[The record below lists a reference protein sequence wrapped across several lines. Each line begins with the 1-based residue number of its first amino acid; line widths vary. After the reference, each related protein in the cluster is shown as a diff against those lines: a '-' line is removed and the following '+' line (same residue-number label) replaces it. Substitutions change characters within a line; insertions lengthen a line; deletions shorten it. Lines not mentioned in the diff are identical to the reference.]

1 MSGSEDRR
9 SGARHGAGAGR
20 NQDQNRGH
28 DPKKPQ
34 HSRGGKPGP
43 RDKQGPRD
51 GKQGPRDG
59 KQGGKPD
66 FAGSGGGA
74 GRPPKRDGKKGFD
87 KPRGEHGPKG
97 AQGPKGGRG
106 PKSPAGTK
114 AGSKNAPGSKPPQRQ
129 NRESQKQRT
138 DKSRSAPA
146 RTEASKTTDSGPVE
160 PTLPE
165 EIDPAEVQDEVRRE
179 LRPLPKHVADNVAA
193 HLLATGYLLD
203 SDPQQA
209 LEHARYARKRAS
221 RIPSVREAA
230 GVAAYNAS
238 EWNEA
243 LNELRTARRL
253 SGGPGHV
260 ALMADA
266 ERAMGRPERAIELS
280 RSPEAAELGRAEAIE
295 LRIVAA
301 GARRDLGEI
310 DASVVSLQIPEL
322 DPQRQDP
329 WSARLFYAYADN
341 LLAAGR
347 VQESF
352 TWFVH
357 AAHADDEE
365 DTDAPGRLDELVE
378 RLGGPEVANELVNQA
393 IEGSGSDA
401 GGAEDDG
408 PEDHGTEDHGD
419 GAGASGTNAGAER
432 SDSPGAGGAA
442 ASEGESALAED
453 GSEE

>member
-20 NQDQNRGH
+20 GQNHNRGH
-28 DPKKPQ
+28 EQKKPQ
-34 HSRGGKPGP
+34 HSRGKPGAP
-43 RDKQGPRD
+43 DRQGARDRQGPRD
-51 GKQGPRDG
+51 N
-59 KQGGKPD
+59 KQGGKPG

-74 GRPPKRDGKKGFD
+74 GRPPHREGKKSFD
-87 KPRGEHGPKG
+87 KPKGQDSQGFKGSQGPRGG
-97 AQGPKGGRG
+97 QGPKSGQGLKGDRG
-106 PKSPAGTK
+106 PKKNPSGAKT
-114 AGSKNAPGSKPPQRQ
+114 GSKNAAGAKPPQGQ
-129 NRESQKQRT
+129 DRT
-138 DKSRSAPA
+138 PHKSRTEKSRSAPA
-146 RTEASKTTDSGPVE
+146 RAEAPKKSSSAPVE

-165 EIDPAEVQDEVRRE
+165 EIDPADVQDEVRRE
-179 LRPLPKHVADNVAA
+179 LRALPKHVADNVAA
-193 HLLATGYLLD
+193 HLVATGYLLD

-221 RIPSVREAA
+221 RIPSVREAN
-230 GVAAYNAS
+230 GIAAYNVS

-266 ERAMGRPERAIELS
+266 ERAMGRPERAIELT
-280 RSPEAAELGRAEAIE
+280 RSPEARQLDQAEAIE

-301 GARRDLGEI
+301 GARGDLGEV
-310 DASVVSLQIPEL
+310 DAAVVSLQTPEL

-347 VQESF
+347 VQEAF

-365 DTDAPGRLDELVE
+365 DTDAPERLDELVE
-378 RLGGPEVANELVNQA
+378 RLGGPEAANDLVNQA
-393 IEGSGSDA
+393 IEGADADA
-401 GGAEDDG
+401 G
-408 PEDHGTEDHGD
+408 
-419 GAGASGTNAGAER
+419 
-432 SDSPGAGGAA
+432 
-442 ASEGESALAED
+442 ESED
-453 GSEE
+453 GSGA